1 MTQPR
6 DGEALRAKLE
16 QACSTI
22 AATCACT
29 TVKLA
34 ARAITRLYDAVLAP
48 SGLRATQF
56 AVLVGVFRGYGRT
69 LTALGRVLKMDRGSL
84 LRNLRPLLRRRLV
97 TTVQATDRR
106 RALRTTR
113 RGERLL
119 VRTIPYWQRAQENVV
134 TTVGPD
140 KWPAFGGELRSLA
153 KALRG
158 GTLMRP
164 STLKQANGKEKPSR
178 APGVQPVA
186 DKSGKRRKWQK
197 SRRGSR

>member
-6 DGEALRAKLE
+6 DRDALRAKLE
-16 QACSTI
+16 QACSTV

-34 ARAITRLYDAVLAP
+34 ARAITRFYDAVLAP

-56 AVLVGVFRGYGRT
+56 AVLVGVFRGFGT
-69 LTALGRVLKMDRGSL
+69 SLTSLGRVLNMDRGSL

-119 VRTIPYWQRAQENVV
+119 ARTIPYWQGAQEHVV

-140 KWPAFGGELRSLA
+140 KWPAFGGKLRDLV

-158 GTLMRP
+158 GSLMRP
-164 STLKQANGKEKPSR
+164 RTLKQENRKEKRSRPS
-178 APGVQPVA
+178 GVQPVA
-186 DKSGKRRKWQK
+186 NKSGKRRK
-197 SRRGSR
+197 

>member
-6 DGEALRAKLE
+6 DRDALRAKLE
-16 QACSTI
+16 QACSTV

-34 ARAITRLYDAVLAP
+34 ARAITRFYDAVLAP

-56 AVLVGVFRGYGRT
+56 AVLVGVFRGFGT
-69 LTALGRVLKMDRGSL
+69 SLTSLGRVLNMDRGSL
-84 LRNLRPLLRRRLV
+84 LRNLQPLLRERLV

-119 VRTIPYWQRAQENVV
+119 ARTIPYWQGAQEHVV

-140 KWPAFGGELRSLA
+140 KWPAFGGKLRDLV

-158 GTLMRP
+158 GSLMRP
-164 STLKQANGKEKPSR
+164 RTLQQANRKEKRSR
-178 APGVQPVA
+178 ASGVKPVA
-186 DKSGKRRKWQK
+186 DKSGKRRK
-197 SRRGSR
+197 

>member
-6 DGEALRAKLE
+6 DRDALRAKLE
-16 QACSTI
+16 QACSTV

-34 ARAITRLYDAVLAP
+34 ARAITRFYDAVLAP

-56 AVLVGVFRGYGRT
+56 AVLVGVFRGFGT
-69 LTALGRVLKMDRGSL
+69 SLTSLGRVLNMDRGSL
-84 LRNLRPLLRRRLV
+84 LRNLQPLLRERLV

-119 VRTIPYWQRAQENVV
+119 ARTIPYWQGAQEHVV
-134 TTVGPD
+134 TTVGRD
-140 KWPAFGGELRSLA
+140 KWPAFGGKLRDLV
-153 KALRG
+153 KVLRG
-158 GTLMRP
+158 GSLMRP
-164 STLKQANGKEKPSR
+164 RTLKQANRKEKRSR
-178 APGVQPVA
+178 ASGVKPVA
-186 DKSGKRRKWQK
+186 DKSGKRRK
-197 SRRGSR
+197 